1 MRNSNFSDQMLT
13 GSSAAPA
20 NANEIF
26 ERLKVVFKNTEFD
39 VEYYSSSVV
48 ATGWGLRFFDIP
60 IIEIQKPCGY
70 DTYDKIGILFY
81 SGGHAVDIVSAFSNE
96 SAYSLLNGVI
106 HNEIGDDDGCYI
118 YSIKKVEW
126 SENDSFDTIFGK
138 IANGVCEAHAT
149 IAKENMEFKF
159 RKCNIKLYV

>member
-26 ERLKVVFKNTEFD
+26 ERLKVVFKNTEFY

-48 ATGWGLRFFDIP
+48 DTGRGLRFLDIP

-81 SGGHAVDIVSAFSNE
+81 SGEHAVDIVSAFSNE

-106 HNEIGDDDGCYI
+106 HSEIGDDDGCDI

-138 IANGVCEAHAT
+138 IANGVCEAHTT

-159 RKCNIKLYV
+159 RKCNIKLYM